1 MKKIIPLLTIILLT
15 ACSSKPE
22 LKKEEVSADQYM
34 DRWPL
39 LVNKGTLTCEPP
51 QRIVF
56 TDPEGNKYGVNGSA
70 QNDYKTIFDITKEA
84 EKLGVKFKM
93 NVTPLIEAGLKLC
106 EK

>member
-1 MKKIIPLLTIILLT
+1 MKKIIPLLTVIFLT
-15 ACSSKPE
+15 ACSSGSE
-22 LKKEEVSADQYM
+22 LKMQEVSADQYK

-70 QNDYKTIFDITKEA
+70 QNDYRTIFDITKEA
-84 EKLGVKFKM
+84 ENLGVKFKM
-93 NVTPLIEAGLKLC
+93 NITPLIEEGSKLC
-106 EK
+106 D